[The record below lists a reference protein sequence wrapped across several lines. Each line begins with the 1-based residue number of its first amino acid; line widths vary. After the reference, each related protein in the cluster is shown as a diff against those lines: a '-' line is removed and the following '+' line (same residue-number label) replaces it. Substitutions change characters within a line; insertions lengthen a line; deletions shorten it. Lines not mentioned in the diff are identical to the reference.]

1 MVALMKENTNKLP
14 EFKTLLII
22 NNHAILWQPCLFGE
36 KRHGYPF
43 LGVAI
48 HPDGTE
54 EVIWSRLQIESSRPI
69 TETEAMLYRS
79 AYDTFHPPVAVE
91 PQSNRRWFKEDA

>member
-79 AYDTFHPPVAVE
+79 AYDSFHPPVAVE
-91 PQSNRRWFKEDA
+91 TQSNRRWFKEDA